1 MPDIQD
7 NYQKIQKR
15 IGAAC
20 KRAGRDPE
28 SVDTVVVTKFQP
40 AWKIN
45 EVIRAGARQLG
56 ENYPEQLAQ
65 KIADIDLSTNPKF
78 HMIGHLQSRKIKY
91 IVEYFSMVHSID
103 SLETAV
109 KLDKAC
115 EQANIRLPVFI
126 EVNIAGEVSKN
137 GLDADS
143 KEKWDSVVDFANQI
157 NDLKNLDLVG
167 LMTMPPF
174 SNVGEINRPYFQQCR
189 LLLDHINQKTNIP
202 GFKELSMGTSSD
214 FEVAIEEGATF
225 VRIGEA
231 IMGPRDN

>member
-1 MPDIQD
+1 LSDIRS

-15 IGAAC
+15 IIEAC
-20 KRAGRDPE
+20 ERAGRDPE
-28 SVDTVVVTKFQP
+28 SVKTVVVTKFQP

-45 EVIRAGARQLG
+45 EVIRAGALQLG

-65 KIADIDLSTNPKF
+65 KIGEIDLSANPKF

-91 IVEYFSMVHSID
+91 IIEYFSMLHSID

-115 EQANIRLPVFI
+115 EQVNIRLPVFI
-126 EVNIAGEVSKN
+126 EVNIAGEDTKN
-137 GLDADS
+137 GLDVNS

-157 NDLKNLDLVG
+157 NGLRNLDLVG
-167 LMTMPPF
+167 LMTIPPF
-174 SNVGEINRPYFQQCR
+174 TKVGEINRPYFQQCR
-189 LLLDHINQKTNIP
+189 LLLNYINQKTDIT

-214 FEVAIEEGATF
+214 FEVAVEEGATF

-231 IMGPRDN
+231 IMGSREN